1 MHIIPFP
8 FNCKYD
14 DHGPLYETASVAIVY
29 PPDDAMTLN
38 QLDKSQLAPL
48 VTLVSI
54 DCPWQK
60 APSILNH
67 PTVLHLRRVFLAQQ
81 PVQANFSGTI
91 LFGNAVCRKEAA
103 HTKSHSFFDFFSA

>member
-1 MHIIPFP
+1 MVERFQNRNLRNKKISTVHEKLW
-8 FNCKYD
+8 N
-14 DHGPLYETASVAIVY
+14 
-29 PPDDAMTLN
+29 
-38 QLDKSQLAPL
+38 DKSQLAPL